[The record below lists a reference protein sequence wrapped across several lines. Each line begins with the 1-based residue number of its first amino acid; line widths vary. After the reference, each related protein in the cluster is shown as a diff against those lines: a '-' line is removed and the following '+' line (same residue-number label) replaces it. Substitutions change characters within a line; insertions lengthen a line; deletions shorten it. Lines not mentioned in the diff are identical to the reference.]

1 MVKLD
6 HSKDII
12 KEFIVNSTQRF
23 STENEH
29 PNSIGIYCCPWSGWI
44 TTNFNL
50 NRSLSDTENN
60 CPDFEFVEYD
70 YLELQEWQN
79 EYEKDNPVFKY
90 DNQVKYH
97 NHDLED
103 EHFNRIIFEYLKHII
118 LEVKDKF
125 KSDLLLQMLDSEI
138 AEIL

>member
-6 HSKDII
+6 NSKDMV

-44 TTNFNL
+44 TTNFNI
-50 NRSLSDTENN
+50 NRSLPETENN

-79 EYEKDNPVFKY
+79 EYERENPAFKS
-90 DNQVKYH
+90 NGEIKYH
-97 NHDLED
+97 NHDLGD
-103 EHFNRIIFEYLKHII
+103 EHFNRLIFEFLKPI
-118 LEVKDKF
+118 LSEIKQKF
-125 KSDLLLQMLDSEI
+125 ESDLLIQMLDSEL
-138 AEIL
+138 AEVL

>member
-6 HSKDII
+6 NSKDMI
-12 KEFIVNSTQRF
+12 KEFIVKSTQRF
-23 STENEH
+23 SIENEH

-44 TTNFNL
+44 TTNFNI
-50 NRSLSDTENN
+50 NRSLSQTENN

-79 EYEKDNPVFKY
+79 EYEKDKPTFKL
-90 DNQVKYH
+90 DNELKYH
-97 NHDLED
+97 NHNLGD
-103 EHFNRIIFEYLKHII
+103 ELFNRMIFEYLKPVV
-118 LEVKDKF
+118 LELKDKF